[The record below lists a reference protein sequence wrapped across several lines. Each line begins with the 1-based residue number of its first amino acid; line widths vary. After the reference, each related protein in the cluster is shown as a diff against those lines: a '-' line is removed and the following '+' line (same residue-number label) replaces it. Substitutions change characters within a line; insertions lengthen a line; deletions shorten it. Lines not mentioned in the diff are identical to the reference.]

1 MKSNIESELTPML
14 YTKRKFLLQHCIKE
28 KNYYRY
34 NSRLKRIIMKWQ
46 GRSTRKYTGGRLVRS
61 RSKRRFELGR
71 EPANTHLGETIRKTV
86 KTMGGREKIRL
97 LRDKTA
103 TVIDAATKTA
113 KKVKIET
120 VTGNPANIHYVRRNI
135 VTKGS
140 IIKTEIGS
148 ARVTNRPGQEGCI
161 NAVLIPSTA

>member
-1 MKSNIESELTPML
+1 
-14 YTKRKFLLQHCIKE
+14 
-28 KNYYRY
+28 
-34 NSRLKRIIMKWQ
+34 MKWQ
-46 GRSTRKYTGGRLVRS
+46 GRSRRKFTGGRIIQS
-61 RSKRRFELGR
+61 RGKRKFEIGG
-71 EPANTHLGETIRKTV
+71 ETANTHLGKTIRKTV
-86 KTMGGREKIRL
+86 KTMGGQGKVRL
-97 LRDKTA
+97 LRDSTAVVTDPKTN
-103 TVIDAATKTA
+103 TA

-148 ARVTNRPGQEGCI
+148 ARVTNRPGQEGGI